1 MNVILDLAPHDISIS
16 NFVLGSRP
24 TTVTA
29 WGSRHVHPQH
39 EDVAYLRLDYADLGV
54 RVNIHVSWLDPH
66 KTRKLTVVGSQKMV
80 VFDDME
86 TDRKVTIYDKS
97 VTRPQSTDSYGEYVS
112 VRFGDISIPRIAND
126 EPLRLECQEF
136 VDSIAAEREPRCSG
150 REGLAVVEVLEAM
163 QSSLDDGGRPV
174 QLPG

>member
-1 MNVILDLAPHDISIS
+1 VRPNV
-16 NFVLGSRP
+16 
-24 TTVTA
+24 
-29 WGSRHVHPQH
+29 
-39 EDVAYLRLDYADLGV
+39 EDVVFGYLKFPSGTVAHLHL
-54 RVNIHVSWLDPH
+54 SWLDPH
-66 KTRKLTVVGSQKMV
+66 KTRQLTVVGSQKMV

-97 VTRPQSTDSYGEYVS
+97 ASRAPSTDSYGEYVS

-136 VDSIAAEREPRCSG
+136 VDAISEEREPRCNG

-163 QSSLDDGGRPV
+163 QASLDDGGRV
-174 QLPG
+174 MKLQA